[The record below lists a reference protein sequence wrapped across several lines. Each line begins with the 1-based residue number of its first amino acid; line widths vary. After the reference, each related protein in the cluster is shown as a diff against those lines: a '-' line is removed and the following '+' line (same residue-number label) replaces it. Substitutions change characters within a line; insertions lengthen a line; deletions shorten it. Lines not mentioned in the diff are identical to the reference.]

1 MKLEKKYG
9 DRIIIERKNYCTTYI
24 LFRES
29 LYNVLNVNFENK
41 NQDAAMKAKKILE
54 EAAKILKRDV
64 KNIVYDS
71 EYYPPTDKFLNNAD
85 NTNETIPHNLK
96 YFLTVLIK
104 DDHVKEQ
111 TTNRNRHVIS
121 IAHSIISAVRPRS
134 FISTILLGLS
144 VTLHRKFGKRNII
157 DIFNSHGFCASY
169 HETLLFEA
177 SVAKFDDL
185 RLKNGAFVQYV
196 NDNADFDTNTI
207 DGKNTFHNLGRI
219 EIITPASSIEEK
231 RPVPRLHYLPPAN
244 SFVDDGT
251 IPVLPY
257 PHAKKSGLQK
267 VIVKI
272 IDRNLSLASSN
283 FSRLTLFW
291 MFLQY
296 RNSNLAIGWNGFFE
310 HLTKSKKNYD
320 VSAINFVD
328 FVYNP
333 PSDLDTLFTA
343 AMKSVSTA
351 KQYNM
356 KTCFITYDQPLY
368 HKTRDIVGASDFE
381 GMNVIVR
388 LGGFHMLMSF
398 LGCIGKIMAGSG
410 LKELLC
416 EVYAEGTVKH
426 ILTGH
431 AYARAVR
438 AHTLI
443 QLALAQFVFDEIKSK
458 NSKFLEIFEL
468 DEISDMFFNST
479 EPESSNILNS
489 EVLNDI
495 DYLFEE
501 QMQKIQRRSKTAEL
515 WVLYFRMVSILKDFI
530 AAEKSG
536 DWMSHLRNVELMIPF
551 FHSAGHMSYAKSAQL
566 YLQDMHELERH
577 MDSLEYK
584 TFTEGGYWTGRIHFG
599 AEFLQIKPSNKR

>member
-1 MKLEKKYG
+1 
-9 DRIIIERKNYCTTYI
+9 
-24 LFRES
+24 
-29 LYNVLNVNFENK
+29 
-41 NQDAAMKAKKILE
+41 
-54 EAAKILKRDV
+54 
-64 KNIVYDS
+64 
-71 EYYPPTDKFLNNAD
+71 
-85 NTNETIPHNLK
+85 
-96 YFLTVLIK
+96 
-104 DDHVKEQ
+104 
-111 TTNRNRHVIS
+111 
-121 IAHSIISAVRPRS
+121 
-134 FISTILLGLS
+134 
-144 VTLHRKFGKRNII
+144 
-157 DIFNSHGFCASY
+157 
-169 HETLLFEA
+169 
-177 SVAKFDDL
+177 
-185 RLKNGAFVQYV
+185 
-196 NDNADFDTNTI
+196 
-207 DGKNTFHNLGRI
+207 
-219 EIITPASSIEEK
+219 
-231 RPVPRLHYLPPAN
+231 
-244 SFVDDGT
+244 
-251 IPVLPY
+251 
-257 PHAKKSGLQK
+257 
-267 VIVKI
+267 
-272 IDRNLSLASSN
+272 
-283 FSRLTLFW
+283 

-328 FVYNP
+328 FVYNS

-351 KQYNM
+351 KQHNM

-388 LGGFHMLMSF
+388 LGGFHMLMPF
-398 LGCIGKIMAGSG
+398 LGCIEKIMAGSG

-443 QLALAQFVFDEIKSK
+443 QLALAQFVFDKIKTQ

-489 EVLNDI
+489 KVLNDI

-584 TFTEGGYWTGRIHFG
+584 TFTEGGYWTIRRKDTFWSEIFADQTIEQTLMKSLSVEGGPFRRGAAESVVHKWLSVSLCTKYVIEAVEKFSGVTFDKSCQHKDSQDARKNADAKAVTVLRQFIELHNPFSDDIKGLVCISSGIIADENVDCNKAFEKGINTLNSIEGLNFG
-599 AEFLQIKPSNKR
+599 NLQLSKKHAVITLDKVNKTVTVDDSIISISTDLIFQRACLVYTNNSHSNEEFEDLFSFELATPSSTV